1 MKKQTFDDYLF
12 QGIQKLNFDGEIQL
26 NWDQAAFVFELNF
39 TIQVANANQTDLE
52 WADDSGS
59 EPLEDAGV
67 VNYEDS
73 ILFYDKNRL
82 NGADYQE
89 DYLKVIDFAGKKGLS
104 KAVLDAFLAN
114 LQDTL
119 DDGESD
125 LMDFL
130 DADSTAEVFEL
141 TWDQA
146 RYEAYLAKQPEA
158 NQRVY
163 LPYPR
168 Y

>member
-12 QGIQKLNFDGEIQL
+12 QGIQALNFSGEIQL

-39 TIQVANANQTDLE
+39 TIQAQNVNHTQLE
-52 WADDSGS
+52 WSDEEGS
-59 EPLEDAGV
+59 EPVGEKDV
-67 VNYEDS
+67 VNYDDS
-73 ILFYDKNRL
+73 VLFYDANRL
-82 NGADYQE
+82 NGLDYQD
-89 DYLKVIDFAGKKGLS
+89 DYLTVIKFAGKKGLS

-119 DDGESD
+119 DDGQSD

-130 DADSTAEVFEL
+130 DEDSQAETFEL
-141 TWDQA
+141 TWDQK
-146 RYEAYLAKQPEA
+146 RYEDYLNKQPEEA
-158 NQRVY
+158 KAKF